1 MINTLSAHSYVLEP
15 GTLDQ
20 IYIVVIPRLL
30 STSHRHH
37 HHGCKSK
44 SCLALYDM
52 SKFSPW
58 SLLVRSRNQQ
68 LPFSFLYIKN
78 EKHRRSQSPD
88 ENKSV
93 VVFTQPPRDE
103 LFSLLG
109 KTDGRK
115 ESVCPCLYYE
125 GPEPTY
131 PIWVSEILLS
141 PQCLLLVS
149 LYFTAAA
156 SKQQQQ
162 QQQQLNYPYLLIH
175 SFHSECLYRKSR
187 SGHCI
192 LRT

>member
-1 MINTLSAHSYVLEP
+1 MIAKAEDEFRPAVLCE
-15 GTLDQ
+15 LDGSDLAFTYYKEIFPDDHLTRLDSEFNDVSGWSSCEFEDLENGIQ
-20 IYIVVIPRLL
+20 IQYTAITESQHLVCATVIEEA
-30 STSHRHH
+30 
-37 HHGCKSK
+37 
-44 SCLALYDM
+44 CL
-52 SKFSPW
+52 
-58 SLLVRSRNQQ
+58 
-68 LPFSFLYIKN
+68 IGII
-78 EKHRRSQSPD
+78 PD
-88 ENKSV
+88 
-93 VVFTQPPRDE
+93 D
-103 LFSLLG
+103 
-109 KTDGRK
+109 
-115 ESVCPCLYYE
+115 VCPCLYYE

-162 QQQQLNYPYLLIH
+162 QEQQQQLNYPYLLIH